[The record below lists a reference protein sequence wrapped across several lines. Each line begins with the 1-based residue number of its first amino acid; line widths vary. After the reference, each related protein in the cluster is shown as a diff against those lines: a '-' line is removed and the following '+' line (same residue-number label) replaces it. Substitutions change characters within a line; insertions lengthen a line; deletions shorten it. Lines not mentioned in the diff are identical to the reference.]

1 LDDFNVHGEISYIEG
16 EDLSITAGLTLNN
29 YKTTSQYKAWGML
42 PFEFTT
48 SFRWQPM
55 KDLWLKADLLAF
67 EGGYYRNLDKVVLST
82 TGGFDINAGVE
93 FRIARQLNLWLQM
106 NNLFNDKYQ
115 RWNQYSVYGFNI
127 LGGVIF
133 SFGR

>member
-1 LDDFNVHGEISYIEG
+1 R
-16 EDLSITAGLTLNN
+16 
-29 YKTTSQYKAWGML
+29 AWGLL

-48 SFRWQPM
+48 SVRWQPM

-67 EGGYYRNLDKVVLST
+67 EGGYFRNVNKIVAST

>member
-1 LDDFNVHGEISYIEG
+1 MV
-16 EDLSITAGLTLNN
+16 A
-29 YKTTSQYKAWGML
+29 
-42 PFEFTT
+42 
-48 SFRWQPM
+48 
-55 KDLWLKADLLAF
+55 
-67 EGGYYRNLDKVVLST
+67 ST

-133 SFGR
+133 YIRKIDPFKSFYVHHPEQIPFFT